1 MRLQGSA
8 NGVVEGDKYRKEDG
22 QKLGGVE
29 KLGDIDITSL
39 GW

>member
-8 NGVVEGDKYRKEDG
+8 NGVVEGDKNRKEVG
-22 QKLGGVE
+22 QNLRGVE
-29 KLGDIDITSL
+29 KLGDIDTTSL